1 MRSVHTIDASIWNE
15 LSVLWI
21 NRNPEEEA
29 NTLAKLANSIQFA
42 EYRKHKHPSTIT
54 DLRKKKKPQTCNK
67 SICISNPHCLKPWII
82 TNWKDFNPD
91 DSLPIIRTLST
102 GIANLGAT
110 CYLNSLIQIW
120 FHNARFRNGIFKY
133 QKTSKNVAYH
143 LQEIFVR
150 LQLSRK
156 SFIDTQELVEAM
168 KIDPSIQQDALEYI
182 AVRLTFRFS
191 KLLISLLDDLLL
203 SENQQH
209 ISSLILDQY
218 KGEYEY
224 VTQCLKCEVK
234 VSRKSRFYE
243 LEIGVTGK
251 SKKLEDCIKES
262 MCDEKLEGD
271 NQYMC
276 GTCQTK
282 QDANRM
288 VFLASLPTTLNIQIN
303 RFIFDME
310 TYTKK
315 KNSASIGFPSILNMS
330 EYFPNQDHSFKY
342 NLKSVLLH
350 HGGDANS
357 GHYVSRI
364 FDSKIGKWIEF
375 DDKVVKILDAPDFQF
390 DTEEEKQLPTEKD
403 SDDFFYSNSAYL
415 LVYELINDVSIE
427 EVAIPDTFVEDIQR
441 ENEVFEKECKIRLEE
456 VATVIESEKHEIEYF
471 KELFKVWEVDCESSD
486 AMYVSADSLLSKISN
501 YTLKLCEDVSKDDKE
516 DLTTSK
522 IIDNSDLMCE
532 HGKLNP
538 IEICKSKRIS
548 IEGYNI
554 LTKDLGFDISPP
566 LACQDFCQ
574 ICFINTLVDQTE
586 FYNHSIDID
595 IIKKQKKGG
604 DRYLISKPWFTEWKK
619 KVPNFPSGSTPIP
632 NSLDFNQDVYC
643 IHGNRAVDFSKQIG
657 VSTSVY
663 QRLQIRFPSFVTIL
677 ASDAACS
684 KCSNQQS
691 NVEKDSDEKENAA
704 VLEELYALKRISTR
718 NTYSTVVGEPYF
730 LLPLDFLST
739 WRKCTKMKPPQYPT
753 CTIETHTFICT
764 HNQLVCDLNLDV
776 SKRKYVFVT
785 ELEWNILKT
794 KYKVEGPDIQL
805 TKNDDGALE
814 TVLATCNECRKDL
827 MLQYTKTTISIK
839 QKVSNLDS
847 KTSKTNVVSKSRS
860 TRQDDGFL
868 VTIQPTL
875 TVRGL
880 KTLLEVKFKTPALY
894 QTLYKSGI
902 ELTDNDCTMKDLKI
916 CPNDVLEIETFDQED
931 ESNKFDEDNQIEVGF
946 SGTVLVGNRFP
957 IVVPVVDLSTS
968 GNDGTATEESKEDII
983 PSVIMIKDGIEN
995 IEQLDNIT
1003 PMDCVEPI
1011 TMMKTNIKP
1020 EGTLITSLS
1029 SEQIDTSDLETKEKL
1044 KRNTDGQKQSI
1055 NEDHEIE
1062 ITEKGNNKRCR
1073 SNSPILPV
1081 SLNVDESIKR
1091 HKSEDIQ
1098 ETESLTS
1105 SSKQMRMLFASSPLS
1120 SIPDS
1125 PCIESDLELS

>member
-288 VFLASLPTTLNIQIN
+288 VFLASLPT
-303 RFIFDME
+303 
-310 TYTKK
+310 
-315 KNSASIGFPSILNMS
+315 
-330 EYFPNQDHSFKY
+330 
-342 NLKSVLLH
+342 
-350 HGGDANS
+350 
-357 GHYVSRI
+357 
-364 FDSKIGKWIEF
+364 
-375 DDKVVKILDAPDFQF
+375 
-390 DTEEEKQLPTEKD
+390 EEKQLPTEKD

-554 LTKDLGFDISPP
+554 LTKDLGFDISPT

-619 KVPNFPSGSTPIP
+619 KVPNFPSESTPIP

-704 VLEELYALKRISTR
+704 VLEELYALKRI
-718 NTYSTVVGEPYF
+718 N
-730 LLPLDFLST
+730 FLST

-753 CTIETHTFICT
+753 CSIETHTFICT

-1091 HKSEDIQ
+1091 LKSEDIQ